1 MQVQK
6 VIEMELKDGR
16 VLTLEMS
23 GAMLDSIKEI
33 FNLDS
38 DDDVTERHVK
48 YYLITSM
55 KNTLELEHVS

>member
-1 MQVQK
+1 
-6 VIEMELKDGR
+6 MELKDGR

-48 YYLITSM
+48 YYLISSM